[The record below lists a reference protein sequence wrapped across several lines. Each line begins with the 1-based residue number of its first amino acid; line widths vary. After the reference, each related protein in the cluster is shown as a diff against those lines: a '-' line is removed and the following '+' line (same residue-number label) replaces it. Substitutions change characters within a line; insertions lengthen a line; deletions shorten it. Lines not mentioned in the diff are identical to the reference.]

1 MAEERQHLV
10 ANPLR
15 WRLSARL
22 QAVWSGHHHVLRR
35 SGGWHLALRRR
46 DKSDAQRLGKV
57 ADPGE
62 EPGGVRRA
70 VELQAREVVMMH
82 PFVQQGLKKDLWR
95 EHLLADGGQVVDP
108 DGTALRRRFPGDP
121 VIAVGLQ
128 LQLPRA
134 GAMALRAVGHGE
146 LAGRQPGGFI
156 QNVEQALAS
165 LLPAGRAGFVQD
177 GQRDPLAER
186 KLTPG
191 DRFNALATFVCGSGH
206 ASLLWGA
213 CRSRASS
220 WWATRSCAASPS
232 TRTPTGWR
240 RAFFNAAFRSG

>member
-1 MAEERQHLV
+1 MLIAARTNRSSFSPFLFVGRSRPAVLYWSRPLTRSGDGRRAPALV

-82 PFVQQGLKKDLWR
+82 PFVQQGLEKDLWR
-95 EHLLADGGQVVDP
+95 EHLLADGGQV
-108 DGTALRRRFPGDP
+108 
-121 VIAVGLQ
+121 
-128 LQLPRA
+128 
-134 GAMALRAVGHGE
+134 
-146 LAGRQPGGFI
+146 
-156 QNVEQALAS
+156 
-165 LLPAGRAGFVQD
+165 
-177 GQRDPLAER
+177 
-186 KLTPG
+186 
-191 DRFNALATFVCGSGH
+191 
-206 ASLLWGA
+206 
-213 CRSRASS
+213 
-220 WWATRSCAASPS
+220 
-232 TRTPTGWR
+232 
-240 RAFFNAAFRSG
+240 